1 MESQGPSKLA
11 AGWER
16 ETALFSQ
23 FLSRC
28 GKKKLAIATHSRAD
42 ADGLSAAYALSK
54 MLPGSV
60 ICSSEEPGEGAA
72 MLAQM
77 LGMELKQLGGLHK
90 KDFDGLVVVDTSAY
104 TLLPEA
110 KGWKL
115 LLIIDHHRA
124 DGRDMKAEFEI
135 IDERSPSTAEIM
147 ANITQDIGKDA
158 AFGLAVGII
167 SDAARFKSARACTFA
182 TLARLMERWQL
193 DYGELLGYAE
203 PEPREEEKIAMLKA
217 MQRVQFSYAAGYIIA
232 TSEVGS
238 NESDAASVLTEAADV
253 AFVAKWK
260 AEGGETRISA
270 RARKHVKVPL
280 NRVLAAVAAELGG
293 AGGGHPKAAG
303 AALKEHTAE
312 ALKSCVET
320 FIREAEGM
328 A

>member
-1 MESQGPSKLA
+1 MASPEPSKA
-11 AGWER
+11 V
-16 ETALFSQ
+16 FSQ
-23 FLSRC
+23 FLSRY
-28 GKKKLAIATHSRAD
+28 GGKKLAIATHSRAD

-54 MLPGSV
+54 ALPGSI
-60 ICSSEEPGEGAA
+60 ICSPEEPGEGAA
-72 MLAQM
+72 MLARK
-77 LGMELKQLGGLHK
+77 LGIEIRPMPDRKG
-90 KDFDGLVVVDTSAY
+90 FDGLVVVDTSAY

-110 KGWKL
+110 RGWKIL
-115 LLIIDHHRA
+115 LLIDHHRA

-135 IDERSPSTAEIM
+135 IDEKSPSTAEIIAGIM
-147 ANITQDIGKDA
+147 DVGKDA

-167 SDAARFKSARACTFA
+167 SDAARFKSARAGTFA
-182 TLARLMERWQL
+182 ALAGLMEKWGL
-193 DYGELLGYAE
+193 DYGELLEYAE

-217 MQRVQFSYAAGYIIA
+217 MQRVQFVYSAGYLIA

-238 NESDAASVLTEAADV
+238 NESDAASILAEAADV

-260 AEGGETRISA
+260 DEDKETRISA
-270 RARKHVKVPL
+270 RARKSVKVPL

-312 ALKSCVET
+312 ALKRCVET
-320 FIREAEGM
+320 FIREAE